1 MISDDIPVLLRMANL
16 RVTEKKENCRSVSA
30 RQGYMNVV
38 RQISWKRTT
47 ERVDSKA
54 PVASKELACVV
65 YASSVILD
73 VIWGGVGK
81 MELEGY

>member
-1 MISDDIPVLLRMANL
+1 MPPQLVNL
-16 RVTEKKENCRSVSA
+16 RVTEKKGDSQSVSA

-47 ERVDSKA
+47 ERVGSKA
-54 PVASKELACVV
+54 PVASKELTCVV

-81 MELEGY
+81 MEPEGY